1 MRGKFVEATPR
12 EPRDR
17 SLWNRIRAKWFVRD
31 LALVLV
37 IALTV
42 FGVLTQAF
50 WFLAVRELDGRIL
63 VKIPEGASVGRIAL
77 ILEENGLVRDPGKFV
92 LATRFLGQTQS
103 LQAGTYEFGPEFSEL
118 EVILVLKYGE
128 VAGRHLTVPE
138 GYRASQIA
146 GLLERALEID
156 PAEFM
161 DLVHDPELMAE
172 LGVSAPSL
180 EGFLHPD
187 TYRFRIGT
195 TAREAIVQMV
205 SESRRVF
212 DWRRRA
218 RADSIDMSV
227 LEVLTLA
234 SIVESEAMVDRERP
248 RIAAVYHN
256 RLEHGWRLEADP
268 TVRYAIGNYRRK
280 VYYVDLKVDSPYN
293 TYRNAGLPPGPICS
307 PGVASIDAVL
317 NPLAGTQ
324 DFFFVS
330 NGDGTHT
337 FSRTFDEHI
346 RARNRA
352 ARVPEQPTGGEFS
365 LDSAGGE

>member
-17 SLWNRIRAKWFVRD
+17 SLWGRIRAKWFVRD
-31 LALVLV
+31 LVLVSV
-37 IALTV
+37 IALLA

-50 WFLAVRELDGRIL
+50 WFLAVREVDERIL
-63 VKIPEGASVGRIAL
+63 VEIPEGASVKRIAG
-77 ILEENGLVRDPGKFV
+77 ILEEIGLVRDPGKFV
-92 LATRFLGQTQS
+92 LAARILGQTQS
-103 LQAGTYEFGPEFSEL
+103 LKAGTYEFGPEFSEL
-118 EVILVLKYGE
+118 EVLLALKYGA
-128 VAGRHLTVPE
+128 VVGRHLTIPE

-146 GLLERALEID
+146 ALLEGTLDID

-195 TAREAIVQMV
+195 TAREAIVMLV
-205 SESRRVF
+205 GESRRVF
-212 DWRRRA
+212 DDRRRA

-234 SIVESEAMVDRERP
+234 SIVESEAMIDRERP

-268 TVRYAIGNYRRK
+268 TVRYALGNYRRK
-280 VYYVDLKVDSPYN
+280 LYYGDLDVDSPYN
-293 TYRNAGLPPGPICS
+293 TYRKSGLPPGPICS

-317 NPLAGTQ
+317 NPLRGTQ

-352 ARVPEQPTGGEFS
+352 TRGQEQPEGGEFS
-365 LDSAGGE
+365 LDTAGGG

>member
-1 MRGKFVEATPR
+1 MKGKFVQATPR

-17 SLWNRIRAKWFVRD
+17 SLWSRIRAKWFVRD
-31 LALVLV
+31 LVVVSV

-50 WFLAVRELDGRIL
+50 WFLAARELDKRIL
-63 VKIPEGASVGRIAL
+63 VEIPEGASVRRIAK
-77 ILEENGLVRDPGKFV
+77 ILEENGLVRDPDKFV
-92 LATRFLGQTQS
+92 LATRFLRQTQN

-118 EVILVLKYGE
+118 EVLLALKYGE

-146 GLLERALEID
+146 ALLESALDID

-195 TAREAIVQMV
+195 TARRAIVMMV

-212 DWRRRA
+212 DERRMT
-218 RADSIDMSV
+218 RADSIGMSV

-268 TVRYAIGNYRRK
+268 TVRYALGNYRRK
-280 VYYVDLKVDSPYN
+280 LYYGDLDADSPYN
-293 TYRNAGLPPGPICS
+293 TYRNRGLPPGPICS

-317 NPLAGTQ
+317 SPLPGTE

-330 NGDGTHT
+330 NGDGTHIFT
-337 FSRTFDEHI
+337 RTFDEHI
-346 RARNRA
+346 RARNRVARAREGA
-352 ARVPEQPTGGEFS
+352 AEREFS
-365 LDSAGGE
+365 LDTTGGQ